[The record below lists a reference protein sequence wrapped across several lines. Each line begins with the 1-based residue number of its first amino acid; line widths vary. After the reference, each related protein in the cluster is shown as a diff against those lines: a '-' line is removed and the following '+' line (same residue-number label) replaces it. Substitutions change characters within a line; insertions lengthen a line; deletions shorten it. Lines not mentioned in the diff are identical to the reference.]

1 MVRSFTAI
9 IEQDEDGVYVG
20 RVPELRGCVT
30 QGDSLDELLVNLK
43 DAINLYLE
51 VKKEELNSQ
60 LIKFVGTQQIE
71 IEE

>member
-51 VKKEELNSQ
+51 VKKEELDSQ